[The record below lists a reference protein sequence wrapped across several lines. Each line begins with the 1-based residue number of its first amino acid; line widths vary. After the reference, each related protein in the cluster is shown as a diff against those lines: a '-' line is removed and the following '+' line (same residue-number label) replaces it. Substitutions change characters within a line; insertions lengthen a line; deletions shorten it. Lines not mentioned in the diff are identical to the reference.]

1 MRAPCTRAQLLSLQ
15 KYCFFI
21 EYANFLYKKVK
32 NITFFTL
39 VWKYATFYC
48 KKERDFARNLSL
60 WCTVY
65 SVYCD

>member
-21 EYANFLYKKVK
+21 EYANFLFKKVK

-39 VWKYATFYC
+39 VWKYTTFYC
-48 KKERDFARNLSL
+48 KKREMSREISLLSISEL
-60 WCTVY
+60 MN
-65 SVYCD
+65 